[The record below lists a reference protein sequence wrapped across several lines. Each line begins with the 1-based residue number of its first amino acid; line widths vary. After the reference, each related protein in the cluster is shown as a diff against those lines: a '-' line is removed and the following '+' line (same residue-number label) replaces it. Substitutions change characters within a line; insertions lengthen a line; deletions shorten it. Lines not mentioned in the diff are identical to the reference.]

1 MYGVP
6 TQDWVKDGNFDYRS
20 LTSKLFQLSLTENLN
35 KSQCTLNILI
45 FNGEMLKTFPMGLES
60 PASFKIVL
68 EVLDNKQRKRTKI
81 IREEIKLLLFIVGII
96 VYTESQRP
104 STGNTAELEFLTD
117 FFSSVRFT

>member
-1 MYGVP
+1 MVKCWKHS
-6 TQDWVKDGNFDYRS
+6 QWDWKV
-20 LTSKLFQLSLTENLN
+20 LLHL
-35 KSQCTLNILI
+35 
-45 FNGEMLKTFPMGLES
+45 
-60 PASFKIVL
+60 KIVL
-68 EVLDNKQRKRTKI
+68 EVLDNKQRKRMKI